1 MLSPSSIPSPP
12 SLTSLPPKVDGP
24 VHYILNVE
32 VSRIAW
38 TNLPTLGRDA
48 TRAIGW
54 RVHLVWWGEDGPGTT
69 FHPEYVAE
77 GSSRDYSDN
86 IIKSAIP
93 LPRTPS
99 GRLYPKEAVS
109 AAATTSRR
117 TRARYPVRCS
127 KRQLTAYFCD
137 MGTLDLIVTFNDRIM
152 GHVLVNNFSPL
163 VSSDSLPI
171 VGKFPIYQ
179 LNDETL
185 EAPGAR
191 EKVGDLYISITLE
204 TTAAKVTSRRLKDS
218 LDSLSQ
224 MELSDNQVQAGHPYI
239 GSSKPNMEYS
249 ETGLTVTPPGSVEHS
264 AFVESPPA
272 KQLLRTDRS
281 HGYAGGTEGFA
292 LPPLLPSPEQSREES
307 HLLAQA
313 RRSSPL
319 VENKE
324 NTTSRLNGEP
334 FSAESSSR
342 MVPAAG
348 LEVSDYTG
356 GTAHVVP
363 SREDVS
369 SDLDEL
375 YDVNDELSGVGLNDN
390 DDTQSDILEDDLI
403 IQALNSTAGAA
414 LLPNSHWGHES
425 STDADA
431 AASDTSGSSSD
442 SSRNDSRTVDL
453 SADEQ
458 KCRAILGPTR
468 RHPVRARPPSPKP
481 QAQPQPTLP
490 TLPIGVLTFLGRV
503 QSICIAIKSLD
514 LIPESVP
521 HNPAMFSVE
530 CGMILQSTVAVSVVK
545 ASSATLPRLTH
556 SRIASRRLY
565 ARGDVHGYK
574 VVFEHEEVLPC
585 VFDAPLVERWLQSTL
600 TFKVTAS
607 QKMYG
612 AKGMSHR
619 EAWIAIATLKYQDLL
634 DATDCRIKACIP
646 VHLKSADA
654 DATRLKRIQIYS
666 NASDRI
672 SQRSSRRPFIG
683 TLAVTLDLRQEPV
696 AHRAPSPPA
705 PVMQLRDGKN
715 VAVAH
720 DDVEAT
726 QSTKISQQVSSVAH
740 YFNLNISTARS
751 LAIPPDVDSHG
762 ALLSLSVRLFSCPDT
777 PICTRPIAYRPPFD
791 SATGLIHDPADF
803 GFDHTV
809 PIVLTNDFLE
819 VNLNKPLIVEVWR
832 LGPKGAVLN
841 DRNVA
846 DCRQMGEEL
855 LGLVRL
861 PQQHL
866 LRLAASTSG
875 QRSTDDLPIMLPDAE
890 YAIID
895 PFSGNPKGW
904 LKASLALGTW
914 TQIKRLRTPTSTNP
928 RDAPGSVENAS
939 QLPAEAATTAERIS
953 NDEHDISEV
962 SADEGRSKPV
972 AESSGADTSTD
983 DASVGHIPAECALT
997 VYFHQ
1002 ACGLRALVHQDF
1014 AQSHDAPSTCVRFRF
1029 FPANVAHIAEDD
1041 KQRSAICEGDSEIET
1056 EVVTSFAPRYDESV
1070 TVTLR
1075 GIDTAILGWMKTGGE
1090 GYGEIWLKSK
1100 SSHEL
1105 DTLLGTFNVPL
1116 RDIFRRP
1123 YGVVRHWY
1131 PVTAAN
1137 ESKIGHGIH
1146 AAINMSLAFK
1156 TGFKLGPE
1164 AAQTK
1169 YTLGW
1174 TQLHVE
1180 ILNVS
1185 MARSDIKKYSE
1196 SRICARWWCPYS
1208 EGGSG
1213 LTEELYESPTVKLPE
1228 SLSGDKI
1235 DIPFRYSKVVDLEVT
1250 MESIQWFQKQF
1261 AVEFWLEFD
1270 NYEARRLI
1278 GTAYLDLFDLIQ
1290 DAANDKHPQGKNA
1303 RNTILWVQKELP
1315 LINPTSADIA
1325 GVNATVRIGV
1335 SPVGN
1340 NHANLS
1346 TSVIRRDRR
1355 QSHGVG
1361 NRGMDSAR
1369 KKEHRR
1375 NTIDDTENYV
1385 PIDIT
1390 VERAMSLPLMTDP
1403 FALHRPSPFV
1413 ETDSR
1418 NLVPPSTFVT
1428 YQWYPTG
1435 DEDKATAVQTV
1446 ETPIRPA
1453 QTQPVWN
1460 HTSRVLQAKSKN
1472 ALLQMKADKTISFK
1486 VWHVADLTVGGRHL
1500 NGMGR
1505 FSPSEKTAELIGT
1518 ASVGLAGFF
1527 GGLREIYG
1535 WYHVVD
1541 ERGAMKGQIMVRIR
1555 PLESIPTLLHDICG
1569 ILNPIVPSGRRP
1581 LADACCSIYGGHTAG
1596 HASTQNTTHPR
1607 APVNIDAFSMSKDS
1621 TARST
1626 HDAQIENGAWPSGQR
1641 ERRKVESQVDSL
1653 PQDPGR
1659 EDNNPFS
1666 GSQTE
1671 TRKGH
1676 DDAEQDPLRSSLMQ
1690 KMVQLEQLS
1699 RQLEARTDMLRMDIA
1714 ELGVDNAPPRAGQ
1727 SHLHRSTE
1735 QEPSLTIAS
1744 YVPEPPAATIGLS
1757 PPQARPCS
1765 FSDIAPVVATP
1776 PRPNS
1781 AQSSGVHPDYASHGF
1796 YAHHDEDVL
1805 ISSHNRSHVNSDVQP
1820 NEKTEATA
1828 SPQSKS
1834 GASEA
1839 SPELESRLDPLN
1851 RSEHSQHLHLDHSRT
1866 LASLRSNSP
1875 SPQPSTIKS
1884 FSPSSPPRPS
1894 LQDSSPSPRD
1904 DDLLERHKADTSHI
1918 TSIDDNT
1925 HDNYQAI
1932 NDGRDQH
1939 PILPEH
1945 SPVHSIRRA
1954 SLTTGGTV
1962 LPFDNRLEEK
1972 VDTDDEDIYDILAY
1986 RRMAAAALR
1995 YDESAP
2001 AHSSSY
2007 GHYKTKKDSSSTIDR
2022 PSLRKHPIAT
2032 YDPFGLRTATEPIG
2046 LKGQAIHTVLETGS
2060 TWRAR
2065 LAAAK
2070 QDAERNR
2077 GASKDW
2083 RASLSERIGAV
2094 SKEEANRIEKIFGK
2108 ARSEM

>member
-12 SLTSLPPKVDGP
+12 PLTSLPPKVDGP

-38 TNLPTLGRDA
+38 TNIPTLGRDA
-48 TRAIGW
+48 TRALGW
-54 RVHLVWWGEDGPGTT
+54 RVHLAWWGEDGPGTT

-77 GSSRDYSDN
+77 GSSGDYADN
-86 IIKSAIP
+86 KVKSAIP

-137 MGTLDLIVTFNDRIM
+137 MGSLDLIVTFNDRIM

-163 VSSDSLPI
+163 VSSESLPI
-171 VGKFPIYQ
+171 AGVFPIYQ
-179 LNDETL
+179 FNDETL

-191 EKVGDLYISITLE
+191 EKVGDLYLSITLE
-204 TTAAKVTSRRLKDS
+204 TTAAKVASRRLKDS

-224 MELSDNQVQAGHPYI
+224 MELSDSQVQAGHPYI

-264 AFVESPPA
+264 AFLESPPT
-272 KQLLRTDRS
+272 KQLPPADRS
-281 HGYAGGTEGFA
+281 HGHAGDTERFA
-292 LPPLLPSPEQSREES
+292 LPLLPSPEQSTEES

-319 VENKE
+319 VERKGI
-324 NTTSRLNGEP
+324 TASGLNVEP
-334 FSAESSSR
+334 FSAESRSR
-342 MVPAAG
+342 MVPAADI
-348 LEVSDYTG
+348 EVSDYTG
-356 GTAHVVP
+356 GAAHVVP
-363 SREDVS
+363 SREDAS

-375 YDVNDELSGVGLNDN
+375 YDVNDELSRVGLDDN

-403 IQALNSTAGAA
+403 IQALNSTAGAT

-425 STDADA
+425 STEADA
-431 AASDTSGSSSD
+431 AVSDTSGSSSD
-442 SSRNDSRTVDL
+442 SSRNDSQTVDL

-468 RHPVRARPPSPKP
+468 RHSVRARAPSPKP

-490 TLPIGVLTFLGRV
+490 ILPIGVLTFLGRV
-503 QSICIAIKSLD
+503 QSICVAIKSLD

-530 CGMILQSTVAVSVVK
+530 CSMILQSTVAGSVVQT
-545 ASSATLPRLTH
+545 SSATLPRLTH
-556 SRIASRRLY
+556 SRIASRRSY
-565 ARGDVHGYK
+565 DRGDVHGYK

-612 AKGMSHR
+612 VKGMSHR
-619 EAWIAIATLKYQDLL
+619 EAWTAIATLKYQDLL

-654 DATRLKRIQIYS
+654 DASRLKRLQIYS
-666 NASDRI
+666 NASGRI

-696 AHRAPSPPA
+696 THRAPSPPA
-705 PVMQLRDGKN
+705 PVIPLRDGN
-715 VAVAH
+715 NAAVAH
-720 DDVEAT
+720 DDLEAT
-726 QSTKISQQVSSVAH
+726 QSTKISQQVSSVAY

-777 PICTRPIAYRPPFD
+777 PISTRPIAYRPPFD
-791 SATGLIHDPADF
+791 SETGLIHDPADF

-928 RDAPGSVENAS
+928 PNAPGSFENAGR
-939 QLPAEAATTAERIS
+939 LPAEAAKTAERIS
-953 NDEHDISEV
+953 NDEHDVSEIST
-962 SADEGRSKPV
+962 DEGRSKPV
-972 AESSGADTSTD
+972 VESNGADTSTD

-1002 ACGLRALVHQDF
+1002 ACGLRALIHQDF
-1014 AQSHDAPSTCVRFRF
+1014 ARSQAAPSTYVRFRF
-1029 FPANVAHIAEDD
+1029 FPADVAHIAEGDE
-1041 KQRSAICEGDSEIET
+1041 QRSAIGEGDSEIET
-1056 EVVTSFAPRYDESV
+1056 EVVTSFAPRYEESI

-1100 SSHEL
+1100 SSHVL
-1105 DTLLGTFNVPL
+1105 DALLGTFNVPL

-1123 YGVVRHWY
+1123 HGVVRHWY
-1131 PVTAAN
+1131 PVTAVN
-1137 ESKIGHGIH
+1137 ESKIAPAVH

-1156 TGFKLGPE
+1156 TGFKFGPE
-1164 AAQTK
+1164 AAQAN
-1169 YTLGW
+1169 YTFGW
-1174 TQLHVE
+1174 TQLHIE

-1185 MARSDIKKYSE
+1185 MSRSDFQQHNE
-1196 SRICARWWCPYS
+1196 RRVCARWWCPHS
-1208 EGGSG
+1208 EGGSDF
-1213 LTEELYESPTVKLPE
+1213 TEELYESPTVKLPE
-1228 SLSGDKI
+1228 SLNDDKI

-1250 MESIQWFQKQF
+1250 MESMQWFQKQF

-1270 NYEARRLI
+1270 NCEARRLI
-1278 GTAYLDLFDLIQ
+1278 GTAYVDLFDLIQ
-1290 DAANDKHPQGKNA
+1290 DAADSKHSQSKNA
-1303 RNTILWVQKELP
+1303 RNTVLWVQKELP
-1315 LINPTSADIA
+1315 LINPTSADFA

-1335 SPVGN
+1335 SPVSN
-1340 NHANLS
+1340 NHASLS
-1346 TSVIRRDRR
+1346 TSVIRRERR

-1361 NRGMDSAR
+1361 NRATDSAR
-1369 KKEHRR
+1369 QKHRR
-1375 NTIDDTENYV
+1375 STIDDSENYV

-1428 YQWYPTG
+1428 YEWYPTG
-1435 DEDKATAVQTV
+1435 DEDKATAVQIV

-1460 HTSRVLQAKSKN
+1460 HTSRVLQAKSKT

-1505 FSPSEKTAELIGT
+1505 LSSNEKTAELIGT

-1581 LADACCSIYGGHTAG
+1581 LADACCSIYGGHTTG
-1596 HASTQNTTHPR
+1596 HGTAQNTTRPR
-1607 APVNIDAFSMSKDS
+1607 APWNIDGFSMSKNR
-1621 TARST
+1621 TPRFT
-1626 HDAQIENGAWPSGQR
+1626 QDAQIENGAWPSGER
-1641 ERRKVESQVDSL
+1641 ERRKAENQVDAL
-1653 PQDPGR
+1653 PRNPDR
-1659 EDNNPFS
+1659 EDNPSS

-1671 TRKGH
+1671 ARKCH
-1676 DDAEQDPLRSSLMQ
+1676 DVEQDPLRSSLMQ

-1714 ELGVDNAPPRAGQ
+1714 ELGVDTSPTRTGQ
-1727 SHLHRSTE
+1727 SHVHPSTE

-1744 YVPEPPAATIGLS
+1744 YVPDPPVATSGLS
-1757 PPQARPCS
+1757 PPQARPCPLP
-1765 FSDIAPVVATP
+1765 DIPPVVATP
-1776 PRPNS
+1776 PRPDS
-1781 AQSSGVHPDYASHGF
+1781 AQSAGRDPDYASHKF
-1796 YAHHDEDVL
+1796 DAHHDEDVL
-1805 ISSHNRSHVNSDVQP
+1805 TSSHDRSHVNSDVEP
-1820 NEKTEATA
+1820 NESTEATA
-1828 SPQSKS
+1828 SPQSKR
-1834 GASEA
+1834 GTSEEP
-1839 SPELESRLDPLN
+1839 PELESRLDPLN
-1851 RSEHSQHLHLDHSRT
+1851 RYEHPQHLQLDHSRT

-1894 LQDSSPSPRD
+1894 FQNFSPSPRD
-1904 DDLLERHKADTSHI
+1904 DDLLERQEANTSHI

-1925 HDNYQAI
+1925 HVDCQAI
-1932 NDGRDQH
+1932 KDGRGQH
-1939 PILPEH
+1939 PILPDH
-1945 SPVHSIRRA
+1945 SPVQSIRRA
-1954 SLTTGGTV
+1954 SLTTGATV

-2007 GHYKTKKDSSSTIDR
+2007 GHYKTKKDSSTIDR

-2032 YDPFGLRTATEPIG
+2032 YDPFGLRSATEPIG
-2046 LKGQAIHTVLETGS
+2046 LKGQAISTVLETGS

-2094 SKEEANRIEKIFGK
+2094 SKEEATRIEKIFGK